1 MNLIAKIE
9 EVEKMNIPDEV
20 KREIRLELMLKNIK
34 QIVKEQKEREN
45 LK

>member
-1 MNLIAKIE
+1 LNLIAKIE